1 MDVHATCN
9 DNGQNCRA
17 RLSRSPILWVSGNGG
32 PQSIFEFTPVR
43 NAILHNTHDE
53 SLTGKSRVIC
63 QTTHPI
69 HGSKLPNR
77 VDTVYNDADKN
88 DEWEDKDDTDKDG
101 GYDENETK
109 GEQEREESCGNLGN
123 SGGKQNSKEEQLE
136 KNHSFWAIW
145 SNLFTYDHISGGLT
159 SVCVDKL

>member
-1 MDVHATCN
+1 MLLD
-9 DNGQNCRA
+9 D
-17 RLSRSPILWVSGNGG
+17 LL
-32 PQSIFEFTPVR
+32 E
-43 NAILHNTHDE
+43 E
-53 SLTGKSRVIC
+53 GKSDD
-63 QTTHPI
+63 
-69 HGSKLPNR
+69 GK
-77 VDTVYNDADKN
+77 DDKDDADKN